1 MNDAYLLIGGNIG
14 DRMSFLHKS
23 IESIELSCGKIIK
36 KSMVYETQAW
46 GKTDQDP
53 FLNQVLKISTELSPM
68 ELLNKLLEV
77 EKQLGRI
84 RDEKYG
90 ARTIDIDVLYFGDE
104 IISEPTLTIPH
115 PRISERRFVLIPL
128 AEIAENFIDPIHQQ
142 SIETLLKNC
151 KDKLEV
157 SVYN

>member
-14 DRMSFLHKS
+14 NRVSFLQKS
-23 IESIELSCGKIIK
+23 IESIEQSCGKISN
-36 KSMVYETQAW
+36 KSLLYETQAW

-53 FLNQVLKISTELSPM
+53 FLNQVLKISTDLSPT
-68 ELLNKLLEV
+68 ELLEKLLTV

-90 ARTIDIDVLYFGDE
+90 ARTIDIDILYFGDE
-104 IISEPTLTIPH
+104 IISEPRLTIPH
-115 PRISERRFVLIPL
+115 PRIAERRFVLVPL
-128 AEIAENFIDPIHQQ
+128 AEIAKTLIDPMLQQ
-142 SIETLLKNC
+142 SIEILLKNC
-151 KDKLEV
+151 TDQLEV

>member
-14 DRMSFLHKS
+14 DRVSFLHKS
-23 IESIELSCGKIIK
+23 IESIEQSCGKILN
-36 KSMVYETQAW
+36 KSLLYETQAW

-53 FLNQVLKISTELSPM
+53 FLNQVLKISTDLSPI
-68 ELLNKLLEV
+68 ELLEKLLAV

-90 ARTIDIDVLYFGDE
+90 ARTIDIDILYFGDE
-104 IISEPTLTIPH
+104 IISKPNLTIPH
-115 PRISERRFVLIPL
+115 PRIAERRFVLVPM
-128 AEIAENFIDPIHQQ
+128 AEIARTLIDPMHQQ
-142 SIETLLKNC
+142 TIEILLKNC
-151 KDKLEV
+151 TDKLEV

>member
-14 DRMSFLHKS
+14 DRELFLHKS
-23 IESIELSCGKIIK
+23 IESIELHCGKILK

-53 FLNQVLKISTELSPM
+53 FLNQVLKISTELSPQ
-68 ELLNKLLEV
+68 ELLKKILGV
-77 EKQLGRI
+77 EKELGRI

-90 ARTIDIDVLYFGDE
+90 ARTIDIDILYFGDE
-104 IISEPTLTIPH
+104 IISEAALTIPH
-115 PRISERRFVLIPL
+115 PRIAERRFVLIPL
-128 AEIAENFIDPIHQQ
+128 AEIAEKFIDPIHQQ

-151 KDKLEV
+151 NDKLEV
-157 SVYN
+157 RVYN

>member
-14 DRMSFLHKS
+14 DRVSFLHKS
-23 IESIELSCGKIIK
+23 IESIELNCGKILT
-36 KSMVYETQAW
+36 KSLVYETQAW

-68 ELLNKLLEV
+68 ELLNKLLDL
-77 EKQLGRI
+77 EKHLGRI

-90 ARTIDIDVLYFGDE
+90 ARTIDIDILYFGNE
-104 IISEPTLTIPH
+104 IISDPILTIPH
-115 PRISERRFVLIPL
+115 PRIAERRFILIPM
-128 AEIAENFIDPIHQQ
+128 AEIAEKFIDPIHQQ

-151 KDKLEV
+151 KDRLEV
-157 SVYN
+157 KVYN

>member
-14 DRMSFLHKS
+14 DRESFLHKS
-23 IESIELSCGKIIK
+23 IESIELHCGKILK

-53 FLNQVLKISTELSPM
+53 FLNQVLKISTELSPQ
-68 ELLNKLLEV
+68 ELLKKILGV
-77 EKQLGRI
+77 EKELGRI

-90 ARTIDIDVLYFGDE
+90 ARTIDIDILYFGDE
-104 IISEPTLTIPH
+104 IISEAALTIPH
-115 PRISERRFVLIPL
+115 PRIAERRFVLIPL
-128 AEIAENFIDPIHQQ
+128 AEIAQKFIDPIHQQ

-151 KDKLEV
+151 NDKLEV
-157 SVYN
+157 RVYN